1 MESKKSNKITDI
13 VRLQQMIKKWKKLAV
28 ASTPKSSASA
38 APAAGSSG
46 GGGSKSIKFLK
57 RKLSFSDSNYSSS
70 SSSSSSSGYST
81 SSSVPKGYLAVSVG
95 EEQQRFVIP
104 TEYLAHMAFV
114 ALLKEAEEE
123 FGFEQE
129 GVLQIPCEVGVFQGI
144 LKVVEKNKD
153 CRCHVWYCSPEA
165 KIAGGARQ
173 LPPKPVC
180 R

>member
-13 VRLQQMIKKWKKLAV
+13 VRLRQMIKKWKKLAV
-28 ASTPKSSASA
+28 GSTSKTSASA
-38 APAAGSSG
+38 APTAGGGG

-57 RKLSFSDSNYSSS
+57 RKLSFSESNY
-70 SSSSSSSGYST
+70 SSSSSSGYST

-95 EEQQRFVIP
+95 VEQRRFVIP
-104 TEYLAHMAFV
+104 TEYLAHGAFA

-123 FGFEQE
+123 FGFGQE
-129 GVLQIPCEVGVFQGI
+129 GVLRIPCEVGLFQGI

-153 CRCHVWYCSPEA
+153 CRCHLWYCSPEA
-165 KIAGGARQ
+165 EIPGGARQ